1 MRDDIINILKNS
13 KKALT
18 IYELQDKL
26 DLHDVSKVKELSEE
40 LRKMEEEVIIY
51 CSNKGRYMLLE
62 DSHLRKGILRANK
75 KGFGFVEVE
84 NLDDDI
90 YISSENMN
98 GAIHDDFV
106 LVEITSK
113 VDIDRLEGRIL
124 RVLKRPN
131 HRYICLLYT
140 SPSPRD

>member
-75 KGFGFVEVE
+75 KGFVSSW
-84 NLDDDI
+84 NCSRKYRDDN
-90 YISSENMN
+90 Y
-98 GAIHDDFV
+98 
-106 LVEITSK
+106 
-113 VDIDRLEGRIL
+113 REGL
-124 RVLKRPN
+124 
-131 HRYICLLYT
+131 
-140 SPSPRD
+140 

>member
-51 CSNKGRYMLLE
+51 CSNKGRSMLLQ
-62 DSHLRKGILRANK
+62 IK
-75 KGFGFVEVE
+75 K
-84 NLDDDI
+84 
-90 YISSENMN
+90 
-98 GAIHDDFV
+98 V
-106 LVEITSK
+106 LVLL
-113 VDIDRLEGRIL
+113 RLRIWMMIFIYLL
-124 RVLKRPN
+124 R
-131 HRYICLLYT
+131 I
-140 SPSPRD
+140 